1 MISSMTSVLL
11 AIMLLLCPMVVFAQN
26 LVGKM
31 PIQERKIKIRQIEER
46 SGRVP
51 PTPVAIWQQYAG
63 ATSKAEQRAAADNAL
78 AMLYGDVAFYSY
90 VNDDGNEVATA
101 RLVGYIA
108 EVLGTTTA
116 ELKELQS
123 KLLVHIEST
132 PAPQDADRQAGNILY
147 NKRVLLE
154 RDTIP
159 LLLKGRNVEQSL
171 QQSLTENQWRKF
183 NSVNRLNFHN
193 MTSALLVLE
202 SYHDSIH
209 GKESELVQPFGQSK
223 VMTAIGQMIASG
235 ELTVPKK

>member
-1 MISSMTSVLL
+1 MKTICTLILVVL
-11 AIMLLLCPMVVFAQN
+11 ATVANTAFGQDF
-26 LVGKM
+26 VGKM
-31 PIQERKIKIRQIEER
+31 PTGERKIKTRQIEER
-46 SGRVP
+46 SRRVP
-51 PTPVAIWQQYAG
+51 QRAAIWQQYAG
-63 ATSKAEQRAAADNAL
+63 AANKAEQRVAADKAL
-78 AMLYGDVAFYSY
+78 AMLYGDAAFYSY
-90 VNDDGNEVATA
+90 VKDEGNEAATA

-108 EVLGTTTA
+108 EVLGLATA
-116 ELKELQS
+116 ELKELQG
-123 KLLVHIEST
+123 KLLAHIEST

-159 LLLKGRNVEQSL
+159 LLLKGRNVEQLL

-209 GKESELVQPFGQSK
+209 SKEELVKPFGQST
-223 VMTAIGQMIASG
+223 VMTAIKQMIAAG
-235 ELTVPKK
+235 ELTVPKE

>member
-1 MISSMTSVLL
+1 MITSMTSVLF

-26 LVGKM
+26 LVGKI

-46 SGRVP
+46 SRRVP
-51 PTPVAIWQQYAG
+51 QTAAVWQQYAK

-159 LLLKGRNVEQSL
+159 LLLKGRNVEHIL

-223 VMTAIGQMIASG
+223 EMTAIGQMIASG